1 MSTGALMF
9 ARYAYPPNALGYC
22 GAGDAEVLL
31 EQASTP
37 DPSRL
42 TANRQDGSLE
52 WAERARH
59 FEGAWP
65 YLELI
70 AAANRVADPLDG
82 RVVEAYWI
90 GNSLVDAVTPAQL
103 AALAGSRFRRRGP
116 EGESEA
122 EQSGWAAGP
131 AHHSFHVFAI
141 YPWMRMLRAGRV
153 EPSLR
158 ILDQCRIR
166 WGVVEEVRDDSAIV
180 RSRPLT
186 WDGDGLGHGPPRPE
200 TARVARGGRGLVR
213 GLRPGDLVALHWDW
227 VCDRLTDSQ
236 RDALN
241 RYSNLSLEAVN
252 GGATILAAS
261 TSVPAG

>member
-1 MSTGALMF
+1 MF

-22 GAGDAEVLL
+22 GTGDADVLL

-37 DPSRL
+37 DPGHPSVNLR
-42 TANRQDGSLE
+42 DGSPEL
-52 WAERARH
+52 AERARH

-70 AAANRVADPLDG
+70 AAANRVADPLDD

-90 GNSLVDAVTPAQL
+90 GNALVDAVTPAQL
-103 AALAGSRFRRRGP
+103 RTLVESRFRRRAP
-116 EGESEA
+116 EGGGEPDRA
-122 EQSGWAAGP
+122 GRPAGP

-141 YPWMRMLRAGRV
+141 YPWMGMLRAGRV

-166 WGVVEEVRDDSAIV
+166 WGVVEEIHDDSALV
-180 RSRPLT
+180 RSQPLT
-186 WDGDGLGHGPPRPE
+186 WDGDRLGHGPARLE
-200 TARVARGGRGLVR
+200 TARVARGGRGFVS
-213 GLRPGDLVALHWDW
+213 GLRSGDLVALHWDW
-227 VCDRLTDSQ
+227 VCDRLTESQ
-236 RDALN
+236 RDDLS

-252 GGATILAAS
+252 GEVSCSNTHRRERP
-261 TSVPAG
+261 TPAG